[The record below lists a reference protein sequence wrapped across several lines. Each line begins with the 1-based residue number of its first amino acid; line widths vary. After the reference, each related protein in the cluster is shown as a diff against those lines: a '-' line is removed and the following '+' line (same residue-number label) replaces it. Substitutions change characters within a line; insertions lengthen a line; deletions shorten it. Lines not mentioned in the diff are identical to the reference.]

1 MRVPCGVAHERFLHI
16 PTAGETYEPVT
27 TDEHD
32 TQKNLLPAL
41 ARLVRGTSILFWG
54 LPIAMVV
61 SVMATLSNWTDAA
74 WPMGML
80 LPPVAFAMLWIGL
93 WLLGSFQPQERV
105 WQAALGQAK
114 LMGLFS
120 LGLSPFLHW
129 HHRAPDELYFANAVW
144 LLALVFVFY
153 LMSLNK
159 MLARLAAMLPDE
171 TLRVESQLFSR
182 MNRVLLSM
190 TPIGFGVMY
199 LFSFMDELPEILIH
213 GVSMAAQFRPWLFMA
228 FVLIPVSMTMSLL
241 WKTKESILASVFTPR
256 Q

>member
-1 MRVPCGVAHERFLHI
+1 MDDSDAQP
-16 PTAGETYEPVT
+16 
-27 TDEHD
+27 
-32 TQKNLLPAL
+32 NLLPAL
-41 ARLVRGTSILFWG
+41 ARVVRGTSILFWC

-61 SVMATLSNWTDAA
+61 SIMSTLSNWTDAA

-80 LPPVAFAMLWIGL
+80 LPPAAFGMLWVGL

-114 LMGLFS
+114 LFGLFTF
-120 LGLSPFLHW
+120 GLSPFLHW
-129 HHRAPDELYFANAVW
+129 RHRAPDELYFIDAVG
-144 LLALVFVFY
+144 LLALAFALY
-153 LMSLNK
+153 LMALNK
-159 MLARLAAMLPDE
+159 TLARLAAMLPDE

-182 MNRVLLSM
+182 MNRVLLAITS
-190 TPIGFGVMY
+190 IGIGVVY
-199 LFSFMDELPEILIH
+199 LETRIDEPPELLLRFVDKT
-213 GVSMAAQFRPWLFMA
+213 GQYRPWLFMV

>member
-1 MRVPCGVAHERFLHI
+1 MMD
-16 PTAGETYEPVT
+16 ET
-27 TDEHD
+27 D
-32 TQKNLLPAL
+32 TQPDLLPTL
-41 ARLVRGTSILFWG
+41 ARVVRGTSMLFWG
-54 LPIAMVV
+54 LPVAMVV
-61 SVMATLSNWTDAA
+61 SIMSTLSNWTDAA

-80 LPPVAFAMLWIGL
+80 MPPVAFGVLWVGL
-93 WLLGSFQPQERV
+93 WLLGAFQPQERV

-153 LMSLNK
+153 LMALNK

-182 MNRVLLSM
+182 MNRVLLAM
-190 TPIGFGVMY
+190 TPIGIGVIY
-199 LFSFMDELPEILIH
+199 LFSFMEDLPEILFR
-213 GVSMAAQFRPWLFMA
+213 VVALAAKLRPWLFMA

-241 WKTKESILASVFTPR
+241 WKTKESILASVFTPK

>member
-1 MRVPCGVAHERFLHI
+1 M
-16 PTAGETYEPVT
+16 T
-27 TDEHD
+27 TDEPD
-32 TQKNLLPAL
+32 TQKDLLPAL
-41 ARLVRGTSILFWG
+41 ARVVRGTSILFWG
-54 LPIAMVV
+54 LPIAMVI
-61 SVMATLSNWTDAA
+61 SIMATLSNWTDAA

-80 LPPVAFAMLWIGL
+80 MPSVAFGMLWYGL

-144 LLALVFVFY
+144 LLALGFVFY

-159 MLARLAAMLPDE
+159 MLARLAAMMPDE
-171 TLRVESQLFSR
+171 TLRVESRLFSR
-182 MNRVLLSM
+182 MNRVLLAM
-190 TPIGFGVMY
+190 TPIGFGVIY
-199 LFSFMDELPEILIH
+199 LFSFMEDLPEILFR
-213 GVSMAAQFRPWLFMA
+213 VVALAAKLRPWLFMA

-241 WKTKESILASVFTPR
+241 WKTKESILASVFNSR

>member
-1 MRVPCGVAHERFLHI
+1 
-16 PTAGETYEPVT
+16 VT

-32 TQKNLLPAL
+32 TQSDLLPAL
-41 ARLVRGTSILFWG
+41 ARVVRGTSILFWG

-80 LPPVAFAMLWIGL
+80 MPPVAFGMLWNGL

-129 HHRAPDELYFANAVW
+129 HHRAPDELYFANAV
-144 LLALVFVFY
+144 FY

-159 MLARLAAMLPDE
+159 MLARLAAMMPDE

-182 MNRVLLSM
+182 MNRVLLAM
-190 TPIGFGVMY
+190 TSIGFGVMY
-199 LFSFMDELPEILIH
+199 LFSFMGELPEILFQAVAI
-213 GVSMAAQFRPWLFMA
+213 AAKFRPWLFMA

-241 WKTKESILASVFTPR
+241 WKTKESILASVFHPR

>member
-1 MRVPCGVAHERFLHI
+1 MM
-16 PTAGETYEPVT
+16 
-27 TDEHD
+27 DEID
-32 TQKNLLPAL
+32 TQPDLLPAL
-41 ARLVRGTSILFWG
+41 ARVVRGTSMLFWG
-54 LPIAMVV
+54 LPVAMVV
-61 SVMATLSNWTDAA
+61 SIMSTLSNWTDAA

-80 LPPVAFAMLWIGL
+80 MPPVAFGVLWVGL
-93 WLLGSFQPQERV
+93 WLLGAFQPQERV

-114 LMGLFS
+114 LLGLFN

-153 LMSLNK
+153 LMALNK
-159 MLARLAAMLPDE
+159 TQARLAAMLPDE

-182 MNRVLLSM
+182 MNRVLLTITS
-190 TPIGFGVMY
+190 ISIGVMY
-199 LFSFMDELPEILIH
+199 LVTRIDEPPELLFRLVAI
-213 GVSMAAQFRPWLFMA
+213 AAQFRPWLFMA

-241 WKTKESILASVFTPR
+241 WKTKESILASVFTPK

>member
-1 MRVPCGVAHERFLHI
+1 MM
-16 PTAGETYEPVT
+16 
-27 TDEHD
+27 DEID
-32 TQKNLLPAL
+32 TQPDLLPAL
-41 ARLVRGTSILFWG
+41 ARVVRGTSMLFWG
-54 LPIAMVV
+54 LPVAMVV
-61 SVMATLSNWTDAA
+61 SIMSTLSNWTDAV

-80 LPPVAFAMLWIGL
+80 MSPVAFGVLWVGL
-93 WLLGSFQPQERV
+93 WLLGAFQPQERV

-153 LMSLNK
+153 LMALNK

-182 MNRVLLSM
+182 MNRVLLTITS
-190 TPIGFGVMY
+190 ISIGVMY
-199 LFSFMDELPEILIH
+199 LVTRIDEPPELLFRLVAI
-213 GVSMAAQFRPWLFMA
+213 AAQFRPWLFMA

-241 WKTKESILASVFTPR
+241 WKTKESILASVFTPK

>member
-1 MRVPCGVAHERFLHI
+1 
-16 PTAGETYEPVT
+16 VT

-41 ARLVRGTSILFWG
+41 ARVARGTSILFWG

-74 WPMGML
+74 WPIGML
-80 LPPVAFAMLWIGL
+80 LPLVAFAMLWIGL

-114 LMGLFS
+114 LLGLCS

-129 HHRAPDELYFANAVW
+129 HHRAPNELYFDDAVG
-144 LLALVFVFY
+144 LLKLVFVFY
-153 LMSLNK
+153 LMALNK

-182 MNRVLLSM
+182 MNRVLLAMASLG
-190 TPIGFGVMY
+190 IGVMHLVPRIDETPEL
-199 LFSFMDELPEILIH
+199 LFRLVAVAD
-213 GVSMAAQFRPWLFMA
+213 QFRPWLFMA

>member
-1 MRVPCGVAHERFLHI
+1 MD
-16 PTAGETYEPVT
+16 ETDAQP
-27 TDEHD
+27 D
-32 TQKNLLPAL
+32 LLPTL
-41 ARLVRGTSILFWG
+41 ARVVRGTSMLFWG
-54 LPIAMVV
+54 LPVAMVV
-61 SVMATLSNWTDAA
+61 SIMSTLSNWTDAA

-80 LPPVAFAMLWIGL
+80 MPPVAFGVLWVGL
-93 WLLGSFQPQERV
+93 WLLGAFQPQERV

-114 LMGLFS
+114 LLGLFN

-153 LMSLNK
+153 LMALNK
-159 MLARLAAMLPDE
+159 TLARLAAMLPDE

-182 MNRVLLSM
+182 MNRVLLTITS
-190 TPIGFGVMY
+190 ISIGVMY
-199 LFSFMDELPEILIH
+199 LVTRIDEPPELLFRLVAI
-213 GVSMAAQFRPWLFMA
+213 AAQFRPWLFMA

-241 WKTKESILASVFTPR
+241 WKTKESILASVFTPK

>member
-1 MRVPCGVAHERFLHI
+1 M
-16 PTAGETYEPVT
+16 
-27 TDEHD
+27 DEAD
-32 TQKNLLPAL
+32 AQPDLLPTL
-41 ARLVRGTSILFWG
+41 ARVVRGTSMLFWG
-54 LPIAMVV
+54 LPVAMVV
-61 SVMATLSNWTDAA
+61 SIMSTLSNWTDAA

-80 LPPVAFAMLWIGL
+80 MPPVAFGVLWVGL
-93 WLLGSFQPQERV
+93 WLLGAFQPQERV

-114 LMGLFS
+114 LLGLFN

-153 LMSLNK
+153 LMALNK
-159 MLARLAAMLPDE
+159 TLARLAAMLPDE

-182 MNRVLLSM
+182 MNRVLLTITS
-190 TPIGFGVMY
+190 ISIGVMY
-199 LFSFMDELPEILIH
+199 LVTRIDEPPELLFRL
-213 GVSMAAQFRPWLFMA
+213 VAMAAQFRPWLFMA

-241 WKTKESILASVFTPR
+241 WKTKESILASVFTPK

>member
-1 MRVPCGVAHERFLHI
+1 MM
-16 PTAGETYEPVT
+16 
-27 TDEHD
+27 DENNA
-32 TQKNLLPAL
+32 QPNLLPAL
-41 ARLVRGTSILFWG
+41 ARVVRGTSILFWG
-54 LPIAMVV
+54 LPAAIVV
-61 SVMATLSNWTDAA
+61 SIMSTLSNWTDAA

-80 LPPVAFAMLWIGL
+80 LPPVAFGMLWCGL
-93 WLLGSFQPQERV
+93 WLLGAFQPQERV

-114 LMGLFS
+114 LMGLFT

-129 HHRAPDELYFANAVW
+129 HHRVPDVLYFANAVW
-144 LLALVFVFY
+144 LLALVFVLY
-153 LMSLNK
+153 LISLNK

-182 MNRVLLSM
+182 MNRMLLAM

-199 LFSFMDELPEILIH
+199 LMSLINKPPELLFQIVAL
-213 GVSMAAQFRPWLFMA
+213 AAEFRPWLFMA
-228 FVLIPVSMTMSLL
+228 FVLIPLSMTMSLL

>member
-1 MRVPCGVAHERFLHI
+1 MMD
-16 PTAGETYEPVT
+16 ET
-27 TDEHD
+27 D
-32 TQKNLLPAL
+32 TQPDLLPTL
-41 ARLVRGTSILFWG
+41 ARVVRGTSMLFWG
-54 LPIAMVV
+54 LPVAMVV
-61 SVMATLSNWTDAA
+61 SIMSTLSNWTDAA

-80 LPPVAFAMLWIGL
+80 MPPVAFGVLWVGL
-93 WLLGSFQPQERV
+93 WLLGAFQPQERV

-114 LMGLFS
+114 LLGLFN

-153 LMSLNK
+153 LMALNK
-159 MLARLAAMLPDE
+159 TLARLAAMLPDE

-182 MNRVLLSM
+182 MNRVLLTITS
-190 TPIGFGVMY
+190 ISIGVMY
-199 LFSFMDELPEILIH
+199 LVTRIDEPPELLFRLVAI
-213 GVSMAAQFRPWLFMA
+213 AAQFRPWLFMA

-241 WKTKESILASVFTPR
+241 WKTKESILASVFTPK

>member
-1 MRVPCGVAHERFLHI
+1 MM
-16 PTAGETYEPVT
+16 
-27 TDEHD
+27 DEID
-32 TQKNLLPAL
+32 TQPDLLPAL
-41 ARLVRGTSILFWG
+41 ARVVRGTSMLFWG
-54 LPIAMVV
+54 LPVAMVV
-61 SVMATLSNWTDAA
+61 SIMSTLSNWTDAA

-80 LPPVAFAMLWIGL
+80 MPPVAFGVLWVGL
-93 WLLGSFQPQERV
+93 WLLGAFQPQERV

-114 LMGLFS
+114 LLGLFN

-153 LMSLNK
+153 LMALNK
-159 MLARLAAMLPDE
+159 TLARLAAMLPDE

-182 MNRVLLSM
+182 MNRVLLTITS
-190 TPIGFGVMY
+190 ISIGVMY
-199 LFSFMDELPEILIH
+199 LVTRIDEPPELLFRLVAI
-213 GVSMAAQFRPWLFMA
+213 AAQFRPWLFMA

-241 WKTKESILASVFTPR
+241 WKTKESILASVFTPK

>member
-1 MRVPCGVAHERFLHI
+1 
-16 PTAGETYEPVT
+16 
-27 TDEHD
+27 
-32 TQKNLLPAL
+32 
-41 ARLVRGTSILFWG
+41 
-54 LPIAMVV
+54 MVV

-80 LPPVAFAMLWIGL
+80 MPPVAFGMLWNGL

-129 HHRAPDELYFANAVW
+129 HHRAPDELYFANAV
-144 LLALVFVFY
+144 FY

-159 MLARLAAMLPDE
+159 MLARLAAMMPDE

-182 MNRVLLSM
+182 MNRVLLAM
-190 TPIGFGVMY
+190 TSIGFGVMY
-199 LFSFMDELPEILIH
+199 LFSFMGELPEILFQAVAI
-213 GVSMAAQFRPWLFMA
+213 AAKFRPWLFMA

-241 WKTKESILASVFTPR
+241 WKTKESILASVFHPR

>member
-1 MRVPCGVAHERFLHI
+1 MM
-16 PTAGETYEPVT
+16 
-27 TDEHD
+27 DEID
-32 TQKNLLPAL
+32 TQPDLLPAL
-41 ARLVRGTSILFWG
+41 ARVVRGTSMLFWG
-54 LPIAMVV
+54 LPVAMVV
-61 SVMATLSNWTDAA
+61 SIMSTLSNWTDAA

-80 LPPVAFAMLWIGL
+80 MPPVAFGVLWVGL
-93 WLLGSFQPQERV
+93 WLLGAFQPQERV

-153 LMSLNK
+153 LMALNK
-159 MLARLAAMLPDE
+159 TLARLAAMLPDE

-182 MNRVLLSM
+182 MNRVLLTITS
-190 TPIGFGVMY
+190 ISIGVMY
-199 LFSFMDELPEILIH
+199 LVTRIDEPPELLFRLVAI
-213 GVSMAAQFRPWLFMA
+213 AAQFRPWLFMA

-241 WKTKESILASVFTPR
+241 WKTKESILASVFAPK